1 MAALGFGEGAIV
13 TTDVL
18 VDDDDDGAG
27 ETAPL
32 CVEMAVNLPPDGWDF
47 AVWSLL

>member
-18 VDDDDDGAG
+18 VDDDDGAG

-47 AVWSLL
+47 AVRSLL